1 MKLGS
6 SLRRRWSRGRTGRSE
21 GRAASV
27 RNRIARP
34 ARVAGMG
41 GALIVVAFLVGYM
54 VATRALF
61 PAPPPPPDL
70 IEIPSLWGMRLDEA
84 KSAIAAAGL
93 NRGEVDSVRHPTAPD
108 GTVLGQSPL
117 PGQLGMPEGVVV
129 VTVSSG
135 SERRPIPHAVGLQA
149 ERALLLLESTGFT
162 VAATDSVEGDAPRGE
177 VIELDPP
184 AGTEATLLSEVR
196 LVVSMGPPMV
206 EMPILLGMQ
215 QDEAVATLDS
225 LGLEVTDIQ
234 TRFRFGLD
242 QGTVIEQLPPAG
254 DMIVVGSEV
263 RLVVGRRGPRGRNNR
278 GRNP

>member
-1 MKLGS
+1 MGLG
-6 SLRRRWSRGRTGRSE
+6 RM
-21 GRAASV
+21 
-27 RNRIARP
+27 ARP
-34 ARVAGMG
+34 ARMAGLG
-41 GALIVVAFLVGYM
+41 GALIVTAFTVGYL

-70 IEIPSLWGMRLDEA
+70 IEVPSLWGMGLQEA
-84 KSAIAAAGL
+84 ESVIAAAGL
-93 NRGEVDSVRHPTAPD
+93 SWGDVDSVRHPTAAD

-117 PGQLGMPEGVVV
+117 PGQLAMPEGAVV

-135 SERRPIPHAVGLQA
+135 AERRTIPDAVGLQA
-149 ERALLLLESTGFT
+149 ERAVLLLESTGFT
-162 VAATDSVEGDAPRGE
+162 VAATDSVDGEAPSGE

-184 AGTEATLLSEVR
+184 VGTEATLPSQVR
-196 LVVSMGPPMV
+196 LIVSMGPPMV

-225 LGLEVTDIQ
+225 LGLEVTDVQ

-254 DMIVVGSEV
+254 EMIVVGSEV